1 MQQIESLGKEEF
13 AESKSQLPIKI
24 KNAQGSYL
32 IDDSGRRYIDLTSG
46 WCVGNLGWNLP
57 EVERAIKTFTGP
69 SYVSPHFEYGP
80 WVELAHMLKEMTPG
94 DLETS
99 FRATGGTEAVEIALQ
114 AAIHYTGREIFVGI
128 DDAYHGNSLAT
139 RGIVRSK
146 SPYFDWRRM
155 DPPLSSDSLD
165 ELESLLKDRKVA
177 ALVME
182 PIILNKGVLIPDKSF
197 MNGVADLCHKYGSL
211 LIIDEVATGF
221 GRTGKIFG
229 SDHFNLSP
237 DILCLAKGLSGGA
250 AGIGATIMKKEIGET
265 LIKKDFPYSTYGW
278 HPLSVAASIANL
290 RYFRE
295 NWTELE
301 ENIRSV
307 HEYLRQQLE
316 EMNFRSKPEIRSIGM
331 AFHLEFEDE
340 DYGDKLSK
348 KVREKGLILS
358 GSSFFPPLNVE
369 LKVIQE
375 ALQIIRDCL

>member
-237 DILCLAKGLSGGA
+237 DILCLAKALSGGA

-295 NWTELE
+295 NWTDLE

-340 DYGDKLSK
+340 DYGNKLSK